1 MPLCQNPNKPL
12 YHEHLVYEE
21 HLKTILGRAPG
32 TNPEFKTEMDLVLS
46 DKRISSKH
54 CQIRQE
60 KVKQRNK
67 EHETSEFFITDM
79 SANGTWK
86 NGERL
91 VKGKQYP
98 LKSGDV
104 FSLSTPVTWTQALR
118 PNAHTRTAFQC
129 VWQFYN
135 AEEALLTDEI
145 KGAAPEVIND
155 KYEFTQRVL
164 GNGNFS
170 HVVKCIDKTSGQ
182 ELAMKVIQVD
192 KFQKFSKTRESDL
205 NIRSEANLLSTLKH
219 ECVVRLHDAV
229 FETKTAYIMMELC
242 HGGDLLQHILDHG
255 IFDENVSNR
264 IFIDVCNGLEYL
276 HSKSIVHR
284 DMKPENV
291 LLTSHRPDDVRAKIS
306 DFGLAKTGFEGNL
319 HGTFCGTPHY
329 FAPEMITSHQNGSKK
344 GEYGKEVDAW
354 AAGVILYILLSGIPP
369 YDFNFY
375 VQKNI

>member
-1 MPLCQNPNKPL
+1 MPLCQKPGEPL
-12 YHEHLVYEE
+12 YHAQHIYAH
-21 HLKTILGRAPG
+21 HLKTVMGRVPG
-32 TNPEFKTEMDLVLS
+32 GNADFKTEFDIVLS

-60 KVKQRNK
+60 KVKHRNK
-67 EHETSEFFITDM
+67 EHESSEFWITDM

-86 NGERL
+86 NGDRL

-104 FSLSTPVTWTQALR
+104 FSLSTPVTWAQALKH
-118 PNAHTRTAFQC
+118 NAWERKAFQC

-135 AEEALLTDEI
+135 AEEAKLTDTI
-145 KGAAPEVIND
+145 KSAAPEVINE

-170 HVVKCIDKTSGQ
+170 HVVKCVDRQSGE

-205 NIRSEANLLSTLKH
+205 NIKSEANLLSTLEH
-219 ECVVRLHDAV
+219 PCCVRLHDAV
-229 FETKTAYIMMELC
+229 FEPKTAYIIMELC
-242 HGGDLLQHILDHG
+242 RGGDLLQHILDHG
-255 IFDENVSNR
+255 IYDEQVSNR
-264 IFIDVCNGLEYL
+264 LFIDVCNGLEYL
-276 HSKSIVHR
+276 HSRNIVHR

-291 LLTSHRPDDVRAKIS
+291 LLTCSTPERCRAKIS
-306 DFGLAKTGFEGNL
+306 DFGLARTGFEGHL
-319 HGTFCGTPHY
+319 QGTFCGTPHY

-369 YDFNFY
+369 YEFY
-375 VQKNI
+375 VLE